1 MTLPLVLILPLGWTS
16 PPVQMNADDVRRVA
30 ELGAEMQREEAALS
44 QLKAQMAGLEEQAAE
59 LQRKIDGAG
68 EQGGACTAS
77 FGCLLPPH
85 HQRLALL

>member
-16 PPVQMNADDVRRVA
+16 PPVQMNADDVRRVS

-68 EQGGACTAS
+68 KEGG
-77 FGCLLPPH
+77 P
-85 HQRLALL
+85 